1 MNLSPTAPLRF
12 ACGIDLHLYPALTAV
27 LQDLDLSVRT
37 DVAVDATGKA
47 GFCVGW
53 CEIPW
58 PDTGGASI
66 QASPAFRS
74 LPELDAFCAEHQADY
89 RALGSA
95 LQESGYPS
103 PGEWFWQART
113 DARRAW

>member
-1 MNLSPTAPLRF
+1 MNLGQPASLRF
-12 ACGIDLHLYPALTAV
+12 VASIDLQPYPALTAV

-37 DVAVDATGKA
+37 DVTVDATGKA

-58 PDTGGASI
+58 PAIGGASI
-66 QASPAFRS
+66 QASPAFRT

-89 RALGSA
+89 RAVGSA

-103 PGEWFWQART
+103 AGEWFWQAKSNGR
-113 DARRAW
+113 